1 MGGPSQAEILTEF
14 SVIDL
19 IRPLNQIGNP
29 EIRYHFHDLLVD
41 RRDRGSRDF
50 HC

>member
-1 MGGPSQAEILTEF
+1 MGGPYQAEILTEF
-14 SVIDL
+14 SVMYL
-19 IRPLNQIGNP
+19 IHPLSQIGNSG
-29 EIRYHFHDLLVD
+29 IRYHFHDLLLD